1 MNVHNANNR
10 KEKIFHLKAKLRPLS
25 LTGLSFEL
33 NSAQDSLTICKIV
46 LSSNYLA
53 NQYSIKIG
61 L

>member
-33 NSAQDSLTICKIV
+33 NPAQNSLTICKIV

-53 NQYSIKIG
+53 NQCSIKIG

>member
-33 NSAQDSLTICKIV
+33 NSAQNSLTICKIV

-53 NQYSIKIG
+53 NQYSIVIG